1 LHPNNITTNDRGNH
15 LGDKNMETDKQEVN
29 AEVIA
34 VYPDRV
40 KISVDD
46 LASFKHAEENLRV
59 GSYLK
64 ISDNE
69 NVSLICIIESFLIEV
84 KEAKDSSPERKYI
97 IEAYPL
103 GTLTDGEFKRG
114 GDELAIPPK
123 KVVPAT
129 STEVSAIYTNAFEE
143 GKRFCFSSLTR
154 QRDINVPVHG
164 DRFFNKHIAIVGA
177 TGSGK
182 SHSVATILQE
192 AVSAKN
198 SDYDGLNN
206 AHIVIFDIHSEYQNA
221 FPDANVLGADELLLP
236 YWLLNEEEME
246 EIFLESGDRNN
257 YNQESLIRTIV
268 TLCKRKQNT
277 SASRVYF
284 DSPLKYEIQE
294 MVNCLIN
301 LTRETKDA
309 DNPFHIVTT
318 STEFNFSG
326 EEEKLS
332 HYCDEL
338 LYFAPGQRA
347 SKDKIGINKGPY
359 ADGSIDKFVRRLS
372 SKIDNPRL
380 DFLFGAKA
388 SALSLEE
395 VLQQLTGYIADSNS
409 NVTILD
415 LSGIPFEVLS
425 ITVSLIT
432 RLLFDYG
439 YYFRRSQAKCD
450 TPILLV
456 YEEAHKYAP
465 KSGLSRYK
473 ASLSAIE
480 RIAKE
485 GRKYGV
491 SLLIASQRPS
501 EISETIFSQC
511 SNFLAMR
518 LTNPDDQAYVRRLLP
533 DTLGNITAGLPS
545 LEAGEALLIGDAT
558 VMPCVVYVTPCKP
571 EPSSSDIPYLEIWKE
586 TWKFVDFGTIE
597 DEWKK

>member
-1 LHPNNITTNDRGNH
+1 
-15 LGDKNMETDKQEVN
+15 METDNQEVN

-46 LASFKHAEENLRV
+46 LASFKHAEESLRV

-69 NVSLICIIESFLIEV
+69 NVALICIIESFLIEV
-84 KEAKDSSPERKYI
+84 KEPEGKSPERKYI

-123 KVVPAT
+123 KVIPAT
-129 STEVSAIYTNAFEE
+129 SAEVGAIYTSAFEE

-154 QRDINVPVHG
+154 QRSIKVPVHG

-192 AVSAKN
+192 VVNAKS
-198 SDYDGLNN
+198 SDYEGLNN
-206 AHIVIFDIHSEYQNA
+206 SHIVIFDIHSEYQKA
-221 FPDANVLGADELLLP
+221 FPEANVLGVDELLLP

-257 YNQESLIRTIV
+257 YNQESLLRTIV
-268 TLCKRKQNT
+268 TLCKKRKNADAT
-277 SASRVYF
+277 KVYF
-284 DSPLKYEIQE
+284 DSPLKYDIKEL
-294 MVNCLIN
+294 VNCLIN
-301 LTRETKDA
+301 LTRETKDT
-309 DNPFHIVTT
+309 DDPFHICTT
-318 STEFNFSG
+318 STECNFTD
-326 EEEKLS
+326 EEDKLS
-332 HYCDEL
+332 HYCEDL
-338 LYFAPGQRA
+338 LNFTPGRRA
-347 SKDKIGINKGPY
+347 SKDHFGINKGSY
-359 ADGSIDKFVRRLS
+359 ADGSIDKFARRLS

-380 DFLFGAKA
+380 KFLFGPEA
-388 SALSLEE
+388 SALSLDD
-395 VLQQLTGYIADSNS
+395 VLQQLTGYIVDSNS
-409 NVTILD
+409 NITILD

-533 DTLGNITAGLPS
+533 DTLGNITTGLPS

-558 VMPCVVYVTPCKP
+558 IMPCVVYVNPCKP
-571 EPSSSDIPYLEIWKE
+571 EPSSSDIPYLELWKE
-586 TWKFVDFGTIE
+586 KWKSVDFGIIG

>member
-1 LHPNNITTNDRGNH
+1 
-15 LGDKNMETDKQEVN
+15 MESDNQFVN

-46 LASFKHAEENLRV
+46 LSTFRLAEESLRV
-59 GSYLK
+59 GSYLR

-69 NVSLICIIESFLIEV
+69 NVSLICIIESFSIEV
-84 KEAKDSSPERKYI
+84 KEKNENSPERKYI

-103 GTLTDGEFKRG
+103 GTLQDGKFKRG

-123 KVVPAT
+123 KVLPAT
-129 STEVSAIYTNAFEE
+129 QDEVGAIYTNAFEV
-143 GKRFCFSSLTR
+143 GKRFCFSQLSR
-154 QRDINVPVHG
+154 QRVIKVPVHG

-192 AVSAKN
+192 AICAKN
-198 SDYDGLNN
+198 GDYQGLNN
-206 AHIVIFDIHSEYQNA
+206 SHIVIFDIHSEYQTA
-221 FPDANVLGADELLLP
+221 FPNANVLGVEDLILP

-257 YNQESLIRTIV
+257 YNQESLLRTVV
-268 TLCKRKQNT
+268 TLCKEKDNHD
-277 SASRVYF
+277 AAKIYF
-284 DSPLKYEIQE
+284 DSPLKYNVQDA
-294 MVNCLIN
+294 VNCLTN

-309 DNPFHIVTT
+309 ENPLHIIDT
-318 STEFNFSG
+318 SH
-326 EEEKLS
+326 EEYTFESEDEKLKR
-332 HYCDEL
+332 YCETL
-338 LYFAPGQRA
+338 INFAPGQKAAPTQNR
-347 SKDKIGINKGPY
+347 IGINKGSY
-359 ADGSIDKFVRRLS
+359 ADGSIDKFVRRLA
-372 SKIDNPRL
+372 SKINNPRL
-380 DFLFGAKA
+380 QFIFGEKAKE
-388 SALSLEE
+388 LSLED
-395 VLQQLTGYIADSNS
+395 VISQLIGYKTTPKSNI
-409 NVTILD
+409 TILD

-439 YYFRRSQAKCD
+439 YYYRRSKNTCD
-450 TPILLV
+450 TPLLLV
-456 YEEAHKYAP
+456 FEEAHKYAP
-465 KSGLSRYK
+465 RSGLARYK

-518 LTNPDDQAYVRRLLP
+518 LTNPDDQSYVRRLLP
-533 DTLGNITAGLPS
+533 DTLGNITEGLPS
-545 LEAGEALLIGDAT
+545 LEAGEALLIGEAT
-558 VMPCVVYVTPCKP
+558 IMPCVVYITPCNP
-571 EPSSSDIPYLEIWKE
+571 EPSSSDIPYYEIWIDEWRKVNFE
-586 TWKFVDFGTIE
+586 EIAS
-597 DEWKK
+597 EWKK